1 MAILCE
7 YLMPQ
12 SYHAFCATAKTDD
25 NRTSAV
31 PFREVCAAIRESA
44 FKASTLPVIVSLEV
58 HCSLEQQEVMVD
70 IMQEEWRGHLVDMTG
85 QNYDNITRLPSPD
98 SLRNKILIKVK
109 STSPSSTETNDPN
122 EMAQTPSNT
131 SNQSDGTVSST
142 PQAKKGSKVLEK
154 LSRLGVYTRAYSFKT
169 FSQPEARIPTHVF
182 SIDENKLGHLHA
194 SPEHGPEMFA
204 HNRNFLVRIY
214 PSGLRINSSNIDPAF
229 SWRQGAQMVALNWQ
243 SLDKGMMLNEGMF
256 AGEEGWVLKPEGFRS
271 DTVASRYHPV
281 RRQLN
286 LTIRLIAGQ
295 NIPVPLDKD
304 SSYSS
309 HLSPKVKFQLHVD
322 THGPPGQGKTD
333 YDDDAFASSKYSAK
347 SQSAGEDRDEE
358 ERKLKRKSRASKS
371 SNPDYANTEMSWT
384 GVPDVVEELSFL
396 RCKVED
402 ERMMAR
408 DELVAWTCVRLDRLK
423 TGFRMLHLL
432 DAEGE
437 VSDGVLL
444 VYIEKDVR

>member
-1 MAILCE
+1 M
-7 YLMPQ
+7 
-12 SYHAFCATAKTDD
+12 
-25 NRTSAV
+25 
-31 PFREVCAAIRESA
+31 PFREVCKAIGHSA
-44 FKASTLPVIVSLEV
+44 FRASTLPVIVSLEV

-70 IMQEEWRGHLVDMTG
+70 IMEDAWQGHLVDITG
-85 QNYDNITRLPSPD
+85 QSYDDIKRLPSPD

-109 STSPSSTETNDPN
+109 WTSSSSTETNDPN
-122 EMAQTPSNT
+122 EIAETRTNT
-131 SNQSDGTVSST
+131 SNQSDGTTASI
-142 PQAKKGSKVLEK
+142 QAQQKKASKILDR
-154 LSRLGVYTRAYSFKT
+154 LSKLGVYTRAYSFKH
-169 FSQPEARIPTHVF
+169 FSQPEAKIPTHVF

-194 SPEHGPEMFA
+194 HPEHGPDMFS
-204 HNRNFLVRIY
+204 HNRNYLVRIY

-256 AGEEGWVLKPEGFRS
+256 AGEEGYVLKPEGFRS
-271 DTVASRYHPV
+271 DNVASRYQPV
-281 RRQLN
+281 RRHLN

-304 SSYSS
+304 LDYAS
-309 HLSPKVKFQLHVD
+309 HMSPKVKFQLHVD

-333 YDDDAFASSKYSAK
+333 FDDDTMNTTSKYALTSRDRK
-347 SQSAGEDRDEE
+347 QSAGEDKDEE
-358 ERKLKRKSRASKS
+358 ERKLKRKSRTSKS
-371 SNPDYANTEMSWT
+371 ANPDYANTEMSWT
-384 GVPDVVEELSFL
+384 GVPDVVEQLSFL

-402 ERMMAR
+402 DRMMAR
-408 DELVAWTCVRLDRLK
+408 DELVAWTCIRLDRLK
-423 TGFRMLHLL
+423 TGYRMLHLL